1 MANNQ
6 AYLITKNILYT
17 NPDHPLRDCLVKPGL
32 KKQDLKSTYPHL
44 DDKQA
49 AEVGKQFTKDGA
61 LLLAFPHLDDKGRAK
76 LVDKGTIVAYH
87 EAPAK

>member
-6 AYLITKNILYT
+6 TYLLAKSIVYT
-17 NPDHPLRDCLVKPGL
+17 NPDHPLTNCLVKPGL
-32 KKQDLKSTYPHL
+32 KKQNLKSTYPHL

-49 AEVGKQFTKDGA
+49 SEVGKQFTKDGV

-76 LVDKGTIVAYH
+76 LVDKGTLVAYH